1 MDHDYAWVSAWRVTV
16 VPRWGQ
22 YQNCNGYPPVCLG
35 ASDFYVGHEA
45 AQGLGLPAG
54 GQCTEN
60 PETGEW
66 WSLPAG
72 GECAAGEVPGGGSCT
87 WSAVRTKTI
96 DSKCL
101 FTQQGFAA
109 ACRNESRA
117 PFTEATAIFLQAF
130 AEDDPSKG
138 GCPALAGPAVVE

>member
-1 MDHDYAWVSAWRVTV
+1 M
-16 VPRWGQ
+16 
-22 YQNCNGYPPVCLG
+22 
-35 ASDFYVGHEA
+35 
-45 AQGLGLPAG
+45 
-54 GQCTEN
+54 
-60 PETGEW
+60 
-66 WSLPAG
+66 
-72 GECAAGEVPGGGSCT
+72 
-87 WSAVRTKTI
+87 RTKTI